1 MCFLGHQ
8 QTVVKIRDD
17 VVPRISPIW
26 ENTIHVSVCFTS
38 YSMKNVQGSAE
49 TRKLISKVTGRISH
63 NVMDLQ
69 ISPTPT
75 SIR

>member
-1 MCFLGHQ
+1 M
-8 QTVVKIRDD
+8 RDD

-26 ENTIHVSVCFTS
+26 EKTIHVSVCFTS
-38 YSMKNVQGSAE
+38 YSMKNICIVLTVQGSAE
-49 TRKLISKVTGRISH
+49 TRNLISKVTGRISH

-69 ISPTPT
+69 NSPTPT

>member
-1 MCFLGHQ
+1 M
-8 QTVVKIRDD
+8 RDS

-26 ENTIHVSVCFTS
+26 EKNIHVSVCFTS
-38 YSMKNVQGSAE
+38 YSMKNICIVLTVQGSAE

-69 ISPTPT
+69 NSPTRT